1 MFSKRVTMILAS
13 LGCLSSVQAQTIAQG
28 FNTRPIVKLEIP
40 RTTVVQRPENIKTQL
55 PTINPST
62 GTTPTSGAGSI
73 SDRLR
78 VGRGGMDGGG
88 GNAVVCR
95 DNEGRVTRAK
105 LLDLFEGEALEDLVP
120 QKFDESLSFEEI
132 AKLVAK
138 NIDRG
143 GSGNS
148 HSCTSTTSSGGVVIE
163 RTVQIGPLLSSEST
177 TNWVEYVLKNYKV
190 LPAEVG
196 LEPIADSGHFIFPRD
211 CKIEQVAVYRDDSNR
226 IFFVNDIWMALDKVH
241 KAALIVHEALYKNL
255 RSPKEMN
262 SDRTRKAVAHAFSG
276 FEFKPLLDGIPE
288 GNMIVCTSNDED
300 QKHRFVLR
308 RHPQSKNHALLHFVL
323 FDGFV
328 PLSKLTQFLPISYTP
343 LSPSSEENSSNIIA
357 FDMKENFLNP
367 NQSFNWKIKLEG
379 GRFQYFLAAPKSN
392 SSTEEDYSEITC
404 RNGGFEMLPGGGRR
418 TW

>member
-1 MFSKRVTMILAS
+1 MFSKRVTLVLAS
-13 LGCLSSVQAQTIAQG
+13 LCCLSTGQTQTIAQG
-28 FNTRPIVKLEIP
+28 LVTQSTVKSEIP
-40 RTTVVQRPENIKTQL
+40 RTTVVQRPEYSRTQI
-55 PTINPST
+55 PTITPAT
-62 GTTPTSGAGSI
+62 GTAPRPGAGSI

-95 DNEGRVTRAK
+95 NNEGRVTRAK
-105 LLDLFEGEALEDLVP
+105 LLDLFEGEALDDLVP
-120 QKFDESLSFEEI
+120 QKFDENLSFEDI
-132 AKLVAK
+132 AKLIAK

-148 HSCTSTTSSGGVVIE
+148 HSGTSTTSSGGVVIQ
-163 RTVQIGPLLSSEST
+163 RTVMIGPLLSSEST
-177 TNWVEYVLKNYKV
+177 TDWVEFVLKNFKV

-196 LEPIADSGHFIFPRD
+196 LEPILDSGHFIFPRD
-211 CKIEQVAVYRDDSNR
+211 CQIEQVAVYKDDSNR
-226 IFFVNDIWMALDKVH
+226 IFFVNDIWMALDRIH

-262 SDRTRKAVAHAFSG
+262 SDRTRKVVAHAFSG

-288 GNMIVCTSNDED
+288 GDMIVCTSNDED

-308 RHPQSKNHALLHFVL
+308 QHPQSKNHALLHFVL
-323 FDGFV
+323 FDGLV
-328 PLSKLTQFLPISYTP
+328 PLSKLTQFLPTSYTQ

-367 NQSFNWKIKLEG
+367 NQSFNWKIKLES

-404 RNGGFEMLPGGGRR
+404 RMGGFETLPNGGRR